1 MSGTR
6 RLVATKMP
14 SQHMRFE
21 APRHGI
27 IDIGS
32 VCNASCAL
40 VVIGCPLCV
49 HAGLVAKRLKAWGPS
64 LQNAGPGF
72 SIQLGE
78 LCVSKRAH
86 DLRFRLQGWAFH
98 GPCRQQVERTHS
110 FGIAAYKNSAGAP
123 GLVEK
128 GFSTHNPSKTAA
140 LVRLV
145 CLISSLF
152 SIIPAICMLRE
163 QGSRPPAWPPSSRG
177 SGLSEASQSRCRHLS
192 EEGPSRL
199 HAHGCRTCRA
209 RHSKTGPGTCKAQAA
224 RPEVSGYRATGLE
237 AGSDRHQR
245 RRGVGAL
252 CSLQATVLGAKALK
266 TESKRASGLLL
277 RLTAASLDR
286 NHASASSDS
295 RPSLPVRLSV
305 LPV

>member
-1 MSGTR
+1 
-6 RLVATKMP
+6 MP
-14 SQHMRFE
+14 SQHMMFE
-21 APRHGI
+21 APRHAI

-32 VCNASCAL
+32 ACNASCAR

-49 HAGLVAKRLKAWGPS
+49 QAGLVTKRLKAWGLGLRS
-64 LQNAGPGF
+64 AGPGF

-78 LCVSKRAH
+78 LCVSKWA
-86 DLRFRLQGWAFH
+86 DGLRFRLQGWAFH
-98 GPCRQQVERTHS
+98 GPCQQQVERTHS

-123 GLVEK
+123 RLVEK
-128 GFSTHNPSKTAA
+128 GFSTHDPSKTAA

-152 SIIPAICMLRE
+152 SIIPASCMLRE
-163 QGSRPPAWPPSSRG
+163 QGSRPPAWPPTSRG
-177 SGLSEASQSRCRHLS
+177 SGLSEASQSRCRHLP

-199 HAHGCRTCRA
+199 HAHGCGTCRA
-209 RHSKTGPGTCKAQAA
+209 RRSKTGPGTCRAQAA
-224 RPEVSGYRATGLE
+224 WPEVSGYRATGLE

-266 TESKRASGLLL
+266 TESKRASGL
-277 RLTAASLDR
+277 RLFRPGSCLSLFRLASVSSAPPFSAACSL
-286 NHASASSDS
+286 
-295 RPSLPVRLSV
+295 
-305 LPV
+305 